1 MVGASFST
9 RKQDANIGRERDQQG
24 VAYLK
29 LALVEVYG
37 EGRSAMPERS
47 PCEMVKHLMEQRG
60 LRQVDLVPVRSR
72 AQVKALAGYFG
83 VSVELFL

>member
-47 PCEMVKHLMEQRG
+47 PCEIGEAPDGTTRASAG
-60 LRQVDLVPVRSR
+60 GPCSR
-72 AQVKALAGYFG
+72 AFASAG
-83 VSVELFL
+83 